1 MVILPLMT
9 VTVDGGY
16 EILLQALAVC
26 IVGGLGST
34 AGVIVASFI
43 LGMGQT
49 FTAMYVSPHWM
60 MIVTLVAILGILV
73 IRPSGLFGQQKELEE
88 RI

>member
-1 MVILPLMT
+1 
-9 VTVDGGY
+9 
-16 EILLQALAVC
+16 
-26 IVGGLGST
+26 
-34 AGVIVASFI
+34 
-43 LGMGQT
+43 
-49 FTAMYVSPHWM
+49 MYVSPHWM